1 MLACDCQG
9 QWLYRCYSVWGDCY
23 FRCGGIFIVIFYLV
37 VMTVDIPGCLA
48 CWSVNVMS
56 EVLFLV
62 QSKRNLLLFNS
73 VLSL

>member
-48 CWSVNVMS
+48 SWSVNVMVRGTIFS
-56 EVLFLV
+56 TVEEEFIVI
-62 QSKRNLLLFNS
+62 
-73 VLSL
+73 